1 MVTRR
6 FDVFRNSNSS
16 SAKHVPYLLVVQ
28 SEFLEELPT
37 RVVVPLTKAAALKS
51 KPAAQLNPQFEIES
65 VKVVMLTQQVGAI
78 ATHQLK
84 KFVANLDAERAIIVR
99 ALDVLFSGI

>member
-6 FDVFRNSNSS
+6 FDVFRNSNAA

-37 RVVVPLTKAAALKS
+37 RVVVPLTKMAALKR
-51 KPAAQLNPQFEIES
+51 KPAAQLNPEFEIES
-65 VKVVMLTQQVGAI
+65 VTVAMLTQQVGAI

-84 KFVANLDAERAIIVR
+84 KLVANLESERAIIVR
-99 ALDVLFSGI
+99 ALDFLFSGI